1 MEEKYIMDKSIPLV
15 AEEHKMQKDKSL
27 GMV

>member
-1 MEEKYIMDKSIPLV
+1 MEEKHSMDKSIPLV
-15 AEEHKMQKDKSL
+15 AEEHKMHKGESF